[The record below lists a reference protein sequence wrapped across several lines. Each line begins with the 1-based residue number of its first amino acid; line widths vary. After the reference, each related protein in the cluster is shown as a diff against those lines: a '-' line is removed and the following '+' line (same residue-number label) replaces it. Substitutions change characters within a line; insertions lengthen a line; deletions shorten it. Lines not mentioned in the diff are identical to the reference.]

1 MSQALLVGGLPGLGH
16 GLIEFAVLV
25 VRPRGGT
32 AARCIAVTSRLALW
46 LVGAVLV
53 PLAPARVPWALV
65 LAQQLW

>member
-1 MSQALLVGGLPGLGH
+1 MSQAHLVGGLPGLGH

-32 AARCIAVTSRLALW
+32 AARCIKALW
-46 LVGAVLV
+46 LGGAVLV
-53 PLAPARVPWALV
+53 TLAPARVPWALV